1 MKILLF
7 LLIFLTIYASS
18 YPTFTSSELQNI
30 EKYSGFIAKNRVIDY
45 TNTIQ
50 SYKKYSKNE
59 QLTKVNYYLNKIIPK
74 KNRSFIDRQ
83 DHWTTPKE
91 FLTSGFA
98 DCEDYAIIKY
108 FTLLKLGFEE
118 EKLFMTVAYDKYS
131 KQHHM
136 VLSYFK
142 NEGTPPLILDN
153 LSFRVL
159 NLQKRKD
166 LEVNMFVNSS
176 GVYAFD
182 ENEKLIKV
190 ASGAKKFNELLQRI
204 NKES

>member
-1 MKILLF
+1 LKIFLF
-7 LLIFLTIYASS
+7 LLIYLTIHASS

-30 EKYSGFIAKNRVIDY
+30 EKNSGFMAKNRVIDY

-50 SYKKYSKNE
+50 SYEKYSKNQ
-59 QLTKVNYYLNKIIPK
+59 QLEKVNYYLNKVIPQ

-142 NEGTPPLILDN
+142 DEGTLPLILDN
-153 LSFRVL
+153 LSFKVL

-204 NKES
+204 NQES

>member
-1 MKILLF
+1 M
-7 LLIFLTIYASS
+7 
-18 YPTFTSSELQNI
+18 
-30 EKYSGFIAKNRVIDY
+30 AKNRVIDY

-50 SYKKYSKNE
+50 SYEKYSKNQ
-59 QLTKVNYYLNKIIPK
+59 QLEKVNYYLNKVIPQ

-142 NEGTPPLILDN
+142 DEGTLPLILDN
-153 LSFRVL
+153 LSFKVL

-204 NKES
+204 NHES